1 MKDKI
6 KGYFSVVLSNNKI
19 VENYV
24 FMTVIQ
30 VVNSFFYLL
39 VYPFII
45 RTLGMESYGLYVLVF
60 SIITYFS
67 AVINYGFDMPA
78 MKSIAENQLNKSE
91 LEKTISEVISA
102 KITLQVFITVLF
114 IVMLFT
120 IPFFKENIWIFVL
133 TFINTFAVMLLPQWF
148 FQGVQKMKIVTYIQ
162 FGLKILSIPFILFLL
177 NSPEDNWIFALIVSM
192 TNLLA
197 SILSVLYIRIYEQLQ
212 LKIASHSEIMKWL
225 KNSLPFFWTNSV
237 NILKMQSATIV
248 VGSLFGLKEVAL
260 YDLAY
265 KIFQI
270 PVLFL
275 TSVNTA
281 IFPKIV
287 QKFNFPRIKKIIK
300 NEFLFSILIVLMMVI
315 FGKYAV
321 SFLGGD
327 EMMDSNS
334 LLIILSLSI
343 TTILTVGA
351 IQNFIFVM
359 VNKSKYIALNQTFA
373 FIIYA
378 VFLAIGILLKGDI
391 LVVPVALT
399 ISSFF
404 ELGYCYY
411 KMQKLN
417 LNEFSPINL
426 G

>member
-1 MKDKI
+1 MKDK
-6 KGYFSVVLSNNKI
+6 KKRYFSIVFENKKI

-30 VVNSFFYLL
+30 IVNSFFYLL
-39 VYPFII
+39 IYPFII
-45 RTLGMESYGLYVLVF
+45 RVLGMESYGLYVFVF

-78 MKSIAENQLNKSE
+78 MKSIAENQQNKHE
-91 LEKTISEVISA
+91 MEKTISEVIST
-102 KITLQVFITVLF
+102 KIVLQVFVTLLF
-114 IVMLFT
+114 LIMLFT
-120 IPFFKENIWIFVL
+120 IPFFLDNKWIFIF
-133 TFINTFAVMLLPQWF
+133 TFINTFAIMLLPQWY

-162 FGLKILSIPFILFLL
+162 FGLKVVSVPFIFILL
-177 NSPEDNWIFALIVSM
+177 KDPSDNWIYALIISM
-192 TNLLA
+192 TNLLS
-197 SILSVLYIRIYEQLQ
+197 SIFSVFYIVKYDQFHLKLS
-212 LKIASHSEIMKWL
+212 SFSEVKNWL
-225 KNSLPFFWTNSV
+225 KKSLPFFWTNSV

-248 VGSLFGLKEVAL
+248 VGSFFGFKEVAL

-281 IFPKIV
+281 IFPKIA
-287 QKFNFPRIKKIIK
+287 QKINFHKIKKIIR
-300 NEFLFSILIVLMMVI
+300 NEFFVSILIVIVMVL
-315 FGKYAV
+315 FGKYAILI
-321 SFLGGD
+321 LGGE
-327 EMMDSNS
+327 EMMGSYS
-334 LLIILSLSI
+334 ILMILSLSI
-343 TTILTVGA
+343 STMLTVGA

-359 VNKSKYIALNQTFA
+359 VNKNKYIALNQTFA
-373 FIIYA
+373 FLIFA
-378 VFLAIGILLKGDI
+378 LFLSLGILLDGDI
-391 LVVPVALT
+391 IVVPGALT

-417 LNEFSPINL
+417 LNEFSLI
-426 G
+426 